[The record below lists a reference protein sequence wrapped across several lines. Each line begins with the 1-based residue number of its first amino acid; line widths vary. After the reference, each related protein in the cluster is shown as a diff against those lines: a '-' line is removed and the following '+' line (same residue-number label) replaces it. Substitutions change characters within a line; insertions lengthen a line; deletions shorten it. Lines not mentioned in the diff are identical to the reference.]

1 MSFWIDIADLSHIT
15 VTPDIPN
22 VQPLAWHGGRLVPP
36 IQLAH
41 DASPT
46 VWELKDGGD
55 RLTDFRTRGLTAIIA
70 ADVTGRYDP

>member
-1 MSFWIDIADLSHIT
+1 MSFWIDIADLSHIV

-22 VQPLAWHGGRLVPP
+22 VGDLAWHGGRLLPP

-46 VWELKDGGD
+46 VWELKDGGE
-55 RLTDFRTRGLTAIIA
+55 RLTDLSELRQ
-70 ADVTGRYDP
+70 